1 MKKTGA
7 VLAAAGLSSRMGDFK
22 PMLPFGDSTIALHMV
37 NRLKRMSVE
46 PIVVVTGYRAEELE
60 RHLTHTGVRFVR
72 NDRFGETQMFDSVK
86 MGVRAILSDCERIM
100 VMPLDTPAIL
110 PETIR
115 QVLTIDAGIV
125 RTMCGGEPGHP
136 IMFWRETAEQLCS
149 YTGDGGLR
157 GAIEAYG
164 AGVTDLAVKDEGI
177 YRDVDTKEEYKK
189 LIEWSYRREMG
200 AIPV

>member
-1 MKKTGA
+1 M
-7 VLAAAGLSSRMGDFK
+7 
-22 PMLPFGDSTIALHMV
+22 
-37 NRLKRMSVE
+37 
-46 PIVVVTGYRAEELE
+46 
-60 RHLTHTGVRFVR
+60 
-72 NDRFGETQMFDSVK
+72 
-86 MGVRAILSDCERIM
+86 
-100 VMPLDTPAIL
+100 
-110 PETIR
+110 
-115 QVLTIDAGIV
+115 LTIDAGIV

-164 AGVTDLAVKDEGI
+164 AGVTDLEVKDEGI

-200 AIPV
+200 AILV